1 MCCDIKTA
9 ERRIVGY
16 QEPYNRMT
24 AVTGLRWE
32 GTTAKWNG
40 RENFSGAYRIDLY
53 TVTGEGTDAVYTHFK
68 TFALSGN
75 YTSANFANAF
85 AAGKKYAFTVT
96 AIGDQSLLE
105 ELGLTDSIT
114 SAYSDVYDPNKDKE
128 DPSTKEWVDISSA
141 AQWIALANV
150 EDEPT
155 EGTDSPNRQQVGQ
168 ELPPDGGYRLLQA
181 DGGGADQNQVHRQDH
196 LSLYGRVRR
205 TGTYDHRADPQQQ

>member
-1 MCCDIKTA
+1 MEDISNVSAGKYDLSGRFAARGDGVYYASVAEEKDGRPVCCDIKTA
-9 ERRIVGY
+9 EDEIVGD

-53 TVTGEGTDAVYTHFK
+53 TVTGEGTDADYTHFK

-114 SAYSDVYDPNKDKE
+114 SAYSDVYDPDKDKE

-155 EGTDSPNRQQVGQ
+155 GDTGSPTSSRWS
-168 ELPPDGGYRLLQA
+168 
-181 DGGGADQNQVHRQDH
+181 GA
-196 LSLYGRVRR
+196 R
-205 TGTYDHRADPQQQ
+205 TTV